1 MARLT
6 LTTAQVTQLN
16 DWLNGGPTDPVGLI
30 AWLAAHPELA
40 GTPVYEQALGER
52 ELYELL
58 LSKNGSNIRSQ
69 DLTARMMASLTWVAS
84 SLQADQDAGIP
95 IPLNQEQMRALWTW
109 VQAQ

>member
-40 GTPVYEQALGER
+40 GTPVYQQALGER
-52 ELYELL
+52 DLYQLL
-58 LSKNGSNIRSQ
+58 LSKNNQNLRSQ
-69 DLTARMMASLTWVAS
+69 DLTPLMTASLTWVAD
-84 SLQADQDAGIP
+84 SLQADQDAGRP
-95 IPLNQEQMRALWTW
+95 IPLNQEQMRALWKW
-109 VQAQ
+109 VQSQ